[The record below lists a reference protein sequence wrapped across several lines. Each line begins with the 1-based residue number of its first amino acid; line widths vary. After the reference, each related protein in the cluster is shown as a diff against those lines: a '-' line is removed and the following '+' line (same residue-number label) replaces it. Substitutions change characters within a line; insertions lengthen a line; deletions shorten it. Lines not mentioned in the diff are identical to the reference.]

1 VHCTLLQITQANPLS
16 KICKRVQSWGYFKKK
31 GTCYKTKLIIFDIF
45 RNMGNLYGLDLFSG
59 AGGLS
64 LGAINAGVEVICA
77 IDNDKYS
84 AQTYKFNHPDS
95 IVINDDIRKIPA
107 NEILSKT
114 PNIIFGGPPCQ
125 GFSFSNK
132 LTRNIENEKN
142 SLFEEF
148 VRFVTFYKPRWFLL
162 ENVEGIIEFNKGKT
176 IKIIRNEFAKLG
188 YTITD
193 KVLSASDFGV
203 PQNRNRYFLVGNNIN
218 INFTFPEKSEQ
229 KVSVWEAISD
239 LPKLRNGDKI
249 YELEYNTSSSLTE
262 YQKLMRKNSKSSLQN
277 YVSENQDY
285 IIERYRH
292 IKQGENWKSIP
303 SELMNNYSNL
313 KNCHSGIYKRL
324 VADKPSI
331 VISNYRKNM
340 LIHPFENRGLSVREA
355 ARLQSFPDDFV
366 FQGTLWYIQQQIGN
380 AVPPLLSESIFKRI
394 IELDKK

>member
-1 VHCTLLQITQANPLS
+1 MI
-16 KICKRVQSWGYFKKK
+16 
-31 GTCYKTKLIIFDIF
+31 
-45 RNMGNLYGLDLFSG
+45 GLDIFSG

-64 LGAINAGVEVICA
+64 LGAINAGIEVICA

-84 AQTYKFNHPDS
+84 SLTYKFNHPES
-95 IVINDDIRKIPA
+95 KVINDDIRKISA
-107 NEILSKT
+107 NGILPKA

-132 LTRNIENEKN
+132 LTRNTENEKN

-148 VRFVTFYKPRWFLL
+148 VRFVAGYKPRWFLL

-176 IKIIRNEFAKLG
+176 VEIIRNEFTKLG
-188 YTITD
+188 YNITD
-193 KVLSASDFGV
+193 TVLTASDYGV
-203 PQNRNRYFLVGNNIN
+203 PQNRNRYFLVGNNIG
-218 INFTFPEKSEQ
+218 INFIFPDKEEK
-229 KVSVWEAISD
+229 KVTVWEAISD
-239 LPKLRNGDKI
+239 LPKLKNGEKI
-249 YELEYNTSSSLTE
+249 YELEYNGSSSLTE
-262 YQKLMRKNSKSSLQN
+262 YQRLMRKDSKTSLQN
-277 YVSENQDY
+277 FVSENKEY
-285 IIERYRH
+285 ILERYKH

-303 SELMNNYSNL
+303 PDLMSNYANL

-380 AVPPLLSESIFKRI
+380 AVPPLLSEKIFEKI

>member
-1 VHCTLLQITQANPLS
+1 MYNAQVNPQTKFAKEYNLANLWRRKDIVVSPNRLFLLFFT
-16 KICKRVQSWGYFKKK
+16 
-31 GTCYKTKLIIFDIF
+31 
-45 RNMGNLYGLDLFSG
+45 NMNKLYGLDLFSG

-84 AQTYKFNHPDS
+84 SLTFKFNHPES
-95 IVINDDIRKIPA
+95 KVINDDIRKIAA
-107 NEILSKT
+107 NGILPQV

-132 LTRNIENEKN
+132 LTRNTDNDKN

-148 VRFVTFYKPRWFLL
+148 VRFVTAYKPRWFLL
-162 ENVEGIIEFNKGKT
+162 ENVEGITEFNSGKT
-176 IKIIRNEFAKLG
+176 IQIIRNEFIKLG
-188 YTITD
+188 YKITD
-193 KVLSASDFGV
+193 KILTASDYGV
-203 PQNRNRYFLVGNNIN
+203 PQNRNRYFLVGNNIDVE
-218 INFTFPEKSEQ
+218 FTFPDKEEK
-229 KVSVWEAISD
+229 KVSVWDAISD
-239 LPKLRNGDKI
+239 LPKLTNGDKL
-249 YELEYNTSSSLTE
+249 YELEYNGSSFLTE
-262 YQKLMRKNSKSSLQN
+262 YQKLMRRNSKKSLQN
-277 YVSENQDY
+277 FVSENQDY

-303 SELMNNYSNL
+303 PELMNNYANL

-324 VADKPSI
+324 IADKPSI

-355 ARLQSFPDDFV
+355 ARLQSFPDDFL

-380 AVPPLLSESIFKRI
+380 AVPPVLAEKIFKRI

>member
-1 VHCTLLQITQANPLS
+1 MI
-16 KICKRVQSWGYFKKK
+16 
-31 GTCYKTKLIIFDIF
+31 
-45 RNMGNLYGLDLFSG
+45 GLDIFSG

-64 LGAINAGVEVICA
+64 LGAINAGIEVICA

-84 AQTYKFNHPDS
+84 SLTYKFNHPES
-95 IVINDDIRKIPA
+95 KVINDDIRKISA
-107 NEILSKT
+107 NGIVPKA
-114 PNIIFGGPPCQ
+114 PNIIFGGLPCQ

-132 LTRNIENEKN
+132 LTRNTENEKN

-148 VRFVTFYKPRWFLL
+148 VRFVAGNKPRWFLL

-176 IKIIRNEFAKLG
+176 VEIIRNEFTKLG
-188 YTITD
+188 YNISD
-193 KVLSASDFGV
+193 KVLTASDYGV
-203 PQNRNRYFLVGNNIN
+203 PQNRNRYFLVGNNIGV
-218 INFTFPEKSEQ
+218 NFIFPDKEERKIT
-229 KVSVWEAISD
+229 VWEAISD
-239 LPKLRNGDKI
+239 LPKLNNGDKI
-249 YELEYNTSSSLTE
+249 YELEYNDSSSLTE
-262 YQKLMRKNSKSSLQN
+262 YQKLMRKNSKTSLQN
-277 YVSENQDY
+277 YVSKNQEY
-285 IIERYRH
+285 ILKRYKH

-303 SELMNNYSNL
+303 PKLMSNYANL

-355 ARLQSFPDDFV
+355 ARLQSFPDDFI

-380 AVPPLLSESIFKRI
+380 AVPPLLSEKIFKKI